1 MVLTCEM
8 WQRGRAWWSLNTRT
22 SQACTAAPPV
32 DISSLKSGC
41 TCAEQMPPEWSWAPF
56 APIIGAQSHL
66 DILIRRGERMEK
78 HSLLLAAAVLLFA
91 VYVTG
96 QYPYDDQYHV
106 LVDNKCKC
114 VKVTSRFVKTEDN
127 KEILERNIEIKVP
140 MRSRVNIS
148 DPTSPLRTNFV
159 YKLSDLCKKCD
170 PVEMDIG
177 GEPTLVSQGSCS
189 KSDDICYTYDRNK
202 CYTNEVPFT
211 YNGKT
216 IMKKVAL
223 TPESCYE

>member
-56 APIIGAQSHL
+56 APII
-66 DILIRRGERMEK
+66 
-78 HSLLLAAAVLLFA
+78 
-91 VYVTG
+91 G